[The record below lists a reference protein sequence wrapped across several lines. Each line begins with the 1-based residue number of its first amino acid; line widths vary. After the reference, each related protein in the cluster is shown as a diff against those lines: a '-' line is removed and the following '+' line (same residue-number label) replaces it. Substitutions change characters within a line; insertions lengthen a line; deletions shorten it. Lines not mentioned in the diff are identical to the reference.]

1 MVSGINQFSQSV
13 LQNIALIVGPAFP
26 NPGEGQSG
34 ISVLSQARTR
44 GKMRKLAYL
53 ICIIHTF

>member
-1 MVSGINQFSQSV
+1 MISGISQFSQSV
-13 LQNIALIVGPAFP
+13 LENIALIFGLAFP
-26 NPGEGQSG
+26 DPGDGQSV
-34 ISVLSQARTR
+34 ISVLSQVRTR